1 MVSTRASAG
10 KKKCLV
16 TGGAGFLGKHL
27 VDKLLAS
34 GKYDVVVFDI
44 RDSGDSRV
52 STIVGD
58 LRDSKQVEDALAGEH
73 QATEMLHFCTSISGD
88 SLWVETI
95 AWKLMG
101 PCYVSKMLS
110 HQQVELPPSKYLK
123 SR

>member
-10 KKKCLV
+10 KKRCLV

-52 STIVGD
+52 KTIVGD
-58 LRDSKQVEDALAGEH
+58 LRDSKQVEDALAGGQQITH
-73 QATEMLHFCTSISGD
+73 KCYSCATNTPD
-88 SLWVETI
+88 SLGCM
-95 AWKLMG
+95 A
-101 PCYVSKMLS
+101 
-110 HQQVELPPSKYLK
+110 
-123 SR
+123 

>member
-73 QATEMLHFCTSISGD
+73 QATEMPHFCS
-88 SLWVETI
+88 
-95 AWKLMG
+95 
-101 PCYVSKMLS
+101 
-110 HQQVELPPSKYLK
+110 
-123 SR
+123 